1 MLCSGCEPDG
11 SNRLMMADP
20 DRELIF
26 SDKKERENNVVDL
39 RNEEKSRVTTLA

>member
-1 MLCSGCEPDG
+1 MLCSGCEQDG
-11 SNRLMMADP
+11 STRLMMADS

-39 RNEEKSRVTTLA
+39 RNEEKSRVTTFA